1 MEVRQKDVADAEV
14 VLGRERQ
21 ILVDITLRVDDD
33 GNAGVFVGNNIGRVR
48 EAVQIELFQDHVGI
62 IPRSRN
68 G

>member
-1 MEVRQKDVADAEV
+1 M
-14 VLGRERQ
+14 LGRERQ
-21 ILVDITLRVDDD
+21 ILLDITLRVDDD
-33 GNAGVFVGNNIGRVR
+33 SNAGVFVGNNIGRVR